1 MEKLIKK
8 LVVRYAKQ
16 LYKLAIGSGKNAQA
30 LCRIF
35 FYEPKQPEG
44 LDEFI
49 AGK

>member
-1 MEKLIKK
+1 MKRLIRK

-16 LYKLAIGSGKNAQA
+16 LYKLAIGAGKTAQA
-30 LCRIF
+30 ACRIF

>member
-1 MEKLIKK
+1 MKRLVKK

-16 LYKLAIGSGKNAQA
+16 LYKLALTSGKSAKV

-49 AGK
+49 AGE